1 MRPLAIFLVAFAVGF
16 FGLGCSPSTLER
28 HIRSADDFRAV
39 NASVVE
45 QIRERCPAEDA
56 SEGCVHVREVQ
67 HHFVDTHTQWVQE
80 LQSDRAA
87 DRWDAPEDG
96 GIVRLVAMAYNQLV
110 SDAATWLGL
119 TLPEVPASF
128 RKLLEAP

>member
-1 MRPLAIFLVAFAVGF
+1 MRPLSIFLLAFAVGLL
-16 FGLGCSPSTLER
+16 GLGCSPSVLET

-39 NASVVE
+39 NASAVE
-45 QIRERCPAEDA
+45 QIRERCPESDA

-67 HHFVDTHTQWVQE
+67 HHFVDTHTQWVAE
-80 LQSDRAA
+80 LQSDAAA

-119 TLPEVPASF
+119 TLPAVPASF